1 MSKIPKLHYLGIV
14 VVLVLLATILHPS
27 FVAGQN
33 ASSQP
38 PSNAP
43 VVPAQSAADLTLD
56 KLRLKRSGV
65 EASQDLDKASKDSAI
80 KLLDQAIGFRESLD
94 ELNRQSKALSR
105 QIKTAPQRIKT
116 IQSELSKPFQPPE
129 AVEAMAAKRNALA
142 LEQRL
147 QKEQAQ
153 LAAAKDL
160 LAGWNDQLN
169 KQKDLLEHLPKNI
182 AAAKARLRTV
192 NEELQSQLAAGD
204 PALVT
209 ESRRLLL
216 RVEQLKLKAE
226 VKVYEQQLNSY
237 EMFVSLLRIESDLA
251 ARELAGREALVKA
264 WQAQVAKRLQRET
277 TKVREEAEEAKDKTP
292 ELAAEVKEQYDINIS
307 SVWSLRK

>member
-1 MSKIPKLHYLGIV
+1 MSKNSQLRHIWIV
-14 VVLVLLATILHPS
+14 VVLVLLVAILQPS
-27 FVAGQN
+27 FVTGQS
-33 ASSQP
+33 APSATSSKQ
-38 PSNAP
+38 P
-43 VVPAQSAADLTLD
+43 VVSAQSAADLTLD
-56 KLRLKRSGV
+56 KLRLKRSEV
-65 EASQDLDKASKDSAI
+65 EASQNLEKASKDSAI
-80 KLLDQAIGFRESLD
+80 KMLDQAIGFRELLD
-94 ELNRQSKALSR
+94 EFNGQSKALSR

-116 IQSELSKPFQPPE
+116 IQSELAKPFLPPE
-129 AVEAMAAKRNALA
+129 AVEAMAAKKKTLA

-169 KQKDLLEHLPKNI
+169 KQKDLLEHLPKDI

-204 PALVT
+204 PALVA

-226 VKVYEQQLNSY
+226 IKVYEQLLNSY
-237 EMFVSLLRIESDLA
+237 EMFGSLLRAERDLA
-251 ARELAGREALVKA
+251 AREGAGREALVKV
-264 WQAQVAKRLQRET
+264 WQAQVA
-277 TKVREEAEEAKDKTP
+277 P
-292 ELAAEVKEQYDINIS
+292 NPSAAN
-307 SVWSLRK
+307 LRKCSSPS